1 MPEPPPPPPPPP
13 PPHTPSGQQLSVGHT
28 ERASADAT
36 DPVAR
41 AEAERR
47 QREEQLAESI
57 AAAAGAGSLEDKIIA
72 AIQEV
77 YDPEIPVN
85 IHELGLIY
93 GVAIDEN
100 NNVKV
105 TMTLTSPAC
114 PVAQELPLEVRRAVE
129 TVPEVGKCTVELTF
143 DPPWSQEKMSEAARL
158 QLGLL

>member
-1 MPEPPPPPPPPP
+1 PPPPPA
-13 PPHTPSGQQLSVGHT
+13 TPGPAAGQVSIGHT
-28 ERASADAT
+28 ERASQDSA

-41 AEAERR
+41 RDAQQQARDAQRAEAI
-47 QREEQLAESI
+47 AHAGGSI
-57 AAAAGAGSLEDKIIA
+57 EDKVIA

-93 GVAIDEN
+93 GVKVDDDA
-100 NNVKV
+100 NVQV

-114 PVAQELPLEVRRAVE
+114 PVAQELPLEVRRVVE
-129 TVPEVGKCTVELTF
+129 SVPEVGKATVELTF
-143 DPPWSQEKMSEAARL
+143 DPPWSQEMMSEAARL